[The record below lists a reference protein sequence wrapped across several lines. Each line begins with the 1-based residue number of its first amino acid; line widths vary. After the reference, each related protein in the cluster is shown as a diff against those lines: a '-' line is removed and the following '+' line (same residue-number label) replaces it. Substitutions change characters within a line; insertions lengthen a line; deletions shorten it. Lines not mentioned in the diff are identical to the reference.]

1 MDRGPP
7 LPNNSVV
14 TGGMDKLALAVDRL
28 DRLKFPSD
36 ISFEKEGGALAAAVR
51 PATREPR
58 ESYASRIWRYT
69 LDGSASELTHGPNG
83 DYSPRYSPVDHRLAF
98 TSDRKVKGKA
108 DLFILDDAAV
118 KPLGDIPGTV
128 EDLRWTSDGRAI
140 VVLAAD
146 RGLDGGATN
155 GAKRLSWGNDEDPAV
170 DNPRAARRRLFKIDA
185 VNGATFEV
193 RPTDLSVWEFDLI
206 GVDAAVALVSD
217 DPSERGWYHTRLVRI
232 DFASRAVTVLHRSDW
247 QLLSPSASPSGE
259 RIAFLEGWSSDRG
272 LVASEIKMLDVA
284 TGDLSTIT
292 AAEASD
298 VTTFQWLD
306 EESLW
311 FAGWSKLGAV
321 YGVVKTDGTVL
332 WSRHEDAIV
341 GSNSFSAQ
349 ISPTPDKT
357 GYATVRETAGEPP
370 EIVFKRVSD
379 ADWKPVTKLNGS
391 ISSEFNDYP
400 EVRPLRWQGAD
411 GLELDGLV
419 LLPRDRKPGPLPTI
433 VDIHGGPSWAAK
445 YAFNPGYALPFAAA
459 GYAVFL
465 PNYRGNT
472 GWGQKFARLNIGDPG
487 GAEFDDILA
496 GIDRCVAEGFAD
508 PARLGVTGVSYG
520 GYMTAWAVATTDRF
534 KAAIM
539 ISGISNQLSSH
550 YSCNH
555 DFHGFINGG
564 PLNEKRNQDVALDRS
579 PLMRL
584 DKPTTP
590 TLILHGAEDRCTPLG
605 QAQEFYAALYERG
618 VDAELVVY
626 PREGHGFQER
636 EHRLDAWRRAVA
648 WFDRYLGPGR

>member
-1 MDRGPP
+1 
-7 LPNNSVV
+7 
-14 TGGMDKLALAVDRL
+14 MDKLALAVDRL

-36 ISFEKEGGALAAAVR
+36 ISFEKEGRALAVAIR

-58 ESYASRIWRYT
+58 ESYASRIWRYA
-69 LDGSASELTHGPNG
+69 LDGSAIQITHGPNG
-83 DYSPRYSPVDHRLAF
+83 DYTPRYSPVDGRLAF
-98 TSDRKVKGKA
+98 TSDRVIKGKA
-108 DLFILDDAAV
+108 DLFILDEGGMRQ
-118 KPLGDIPGTV
+118 LGDIPGNV
-128 EDLRWTSDGRAI
+128 EDLRWTSDGVAI

-155 GAKRLSWGNDEDPAV
+155 GAKRLTWGDEEDPAV
-170 DNPRAARRRLFKIDA
+170 DNPKGARRRLFKVDA
-185 VNGATFEV
+185 KTGATTEV
-193 RPTDLSVWEFDLI
+193 GPIDLSVWEFDLL
-206 GVDAAVALVSD
+206 GKDAAVALVSD
-217 DPSERGWYHTRLVRI
+217 DPSERGWYHTRIVRT
-232 DFASRAVTVLHRSDW
+232 DFASRASKVLHRSEW
-247 QLLSPSASPSGE
+247 QLLSPSASPAGKQ
-259 RIAFLEGWSSDRG
+259 IAFLEGWSSDRG
-272 LVASEIKMLDVA
+272 LVASEIKVLEIA
-284 TGDLSTIT
+284 TGKLSTIA
-292 AAEASD
+292 AAETSD
-298 VTTFQWLD
+298 VTTFQWFD
-306 EESLW
+306 EDSLW
-311 FAGWSKLGAV
+311 FAGWSKLGAI
-321 YGVVKTDGTVL
+321 YGAVKTDGTVL
-332 WSRHEDAIV
+332 WSRYEDAIV

-357 GYATVRETAGEPP
+357 GYATVRETVGEPP
-370 EIVFKRVSD
+370 EIVFRQASD
-379 ADWKPVTKLNGS
+379 ADWNPVTRLNGAVS
-391 ISSEFNDYP
+391 AEFNNYP
-400 EVRPLRWQGAD
+400 EVRPLRWKGTD

-419 LLPRDRKPGPLPTI
+419 LLPRDRQPRPLPTI

-472 GWGQKFARLNIGDPG
+472 GRGQKFARLNIGDPG

-520 GYMTAWAVATTDRF
+520 GYMTAWAVATTNRF
-534 KAAIM
+534 KAAVM
-539 ISGISNQLSSH
+539 ISGISNQVSSH

-564 PLNEKRNQDVALDRS
+564 PMTDKRNLHVALGRS

-605 QAQEFYAALYERG
+605 QAQEFYAALCERG
-618 VDAELVVY
+618 VESELVVY
-626 PREGHGFQER
+626 PREGHGFQES
-636 EHRLDAWRRAVA
+636 EHRQNAWLRAVA
-648 WFDRYLGPGR
+648 WFDRYLGLER